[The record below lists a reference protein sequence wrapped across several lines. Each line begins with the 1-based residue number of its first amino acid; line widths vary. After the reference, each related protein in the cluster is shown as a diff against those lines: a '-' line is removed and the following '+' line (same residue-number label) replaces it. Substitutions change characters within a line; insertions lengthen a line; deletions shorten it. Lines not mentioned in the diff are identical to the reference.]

1 MNLNPRRGNDEP
13 EINLTPLID
22 VVFLMLIFFMVSTT
36 FLKESDLDIALP
48 EASQQPTREDT
59 EPIRITINPE
69 GRFFVNGN
77 ELVNTKI
84 GTVERALAEA
94 LGERSAETIPVVIR
108 ADGETHHE
116 RVVTA
121 MDAAQRAGLRKVGIA
136 TVPREE

>member
-48 EASQQPTREDT
+48 EASQQPTRQDS

-69 GRFFVNGN
+69 GNFFVNGN

-84 GTVERALAEA
+84 GTVERALTEA
-94 LGERSAETIPVVIR
+94 LGERSAEAIPVVIR
-108 ADGETHHE
+108 ADGDTQHE

-136 TVPREE
+136 TVPRDE